1 MRVNLN
7 KALVNYGFCSIIK
20 RDKRMHALS
29 AYKDDSVSSV
39 AAIHFNCPYNYTNV
53 RRGKNIDL
61 NIMSAG

>member
-1 MRVNLN
+1 
-7 KALVNYGFCSIIK
+7 
-20 RDKRMHALS
+20 MHALS